1 MVNNFKYMNVMI
13 LNRQGYSII
22 KNWRFIKRIKKI
34 TKGIHW
40 YENSFS
46 YIIEHFN
53 AIKRYD

>member
-1 MVNNFKYMNVMI
+1 MNVMI